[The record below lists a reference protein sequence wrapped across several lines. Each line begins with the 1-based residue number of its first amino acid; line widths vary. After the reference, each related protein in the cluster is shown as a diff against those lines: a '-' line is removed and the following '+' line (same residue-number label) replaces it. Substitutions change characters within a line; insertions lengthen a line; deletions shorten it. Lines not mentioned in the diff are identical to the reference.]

1 MLKGEKL
8 GQAIKQA
15 IELKKASGAVKT
27 KVEIANHFGVKPPSV
42 ADWEKKGSIAKDKL
56 PELWRYFS
64 DVVGPDH
71 WGMADWPQTASVKPQ
86 NVSPLQLPNVPLI
99 AKSQINA
106 FLDGQSVSSE
116 DAGSVASFIA
126 NELGTGDKVFAFI
139 EDTNSMPGTA
149 PEGCVVVIDPIQTID
164 DSSQESSNGIYL
176 VNVKNRLYLG
186 ELTVTPSGMLLQFHN
201 PAPGWDPIQIT
212 GNDIIGK
219 FIGSFDSKSTGIQL
233 R

>member
-15 IELKKASGAVKT
+15 IALKKASGAIST
-27 KVEIANHFGVKPPSV
+27 KVEVAKHFGVKPPSV

-71 WGMADWPQTASVKPQ
+71 WGMTHWPQAQQAKTDAITA
-86 NVSPLQLPNVPLI
+86 LLPRVPLI
-99 AKSQINA
+99 HKSQVVDW
-106 FLDGQSVSSE
+106 LDGKVLDTD
-116 DAGSVASFIA
+116 DAGAVASFIA
-126 NELGTGDKVFAFI
+126 HQLHAGDKAFAFI
-139 EDTNSMPGTA
+139 EDASSMPGTA
-149 PEGCVVVIDPIQTID
+149 PEGCIVVIDPVHISD
-164 DSSQESSNGIYL
+164 EREVPNGIYL
-176 VNVKNRLYLG
+176 SQVGSRSYLG
-186 ELTVTPSGMLLQFHN
+186 ELLVTPSGMMLQFHN
-201 PAPGWDPIQIT
+201 RSPGWEPIQIT
-212 GNDIIGK
+212 ASDIIGK